1 MATITD
7 VANLAGLSRSTV
19 SRVMNNYPYVSDEK
33 KRLVEEAMKKL
44 NYYPNSSAQ
53 NLRSQKTDT
62 VAVFIPM
69 LTNPFFSYLLEG
81 IDTVATENG
90 FRLLVCQT
98 RYDQKTEMKFFNLVK
113 SKQVDGIILT
123 SLENPWES
131 IQDYASYGP
140 VVMCNEYDHASKT
153 PNVRL
158 DQVYGG
164 YIGTRHL
171 IEKGHKKIAFCQGS
185 FHSFISKAREAGY
198 RLAMEEFHLPAH
210 DEWAFRIAADY
221 HDGKEVMR
229 RIAAMADRPSAIFTG
244 SDQVAAGIVYEAK
257 QLGFRVPEDLAVI
270 GFDDQPIAE
279 MTLPQLTTIRQPSY
293 EIGERAMKLLLNLLL
308 PPEEAPD
315 LPENP
320 LQLEIVERAST

>member
-19 SRVMNNYPYVSDEK
+19 SRVLNNFPYVSEEK
-33 KRLVEEAMKKL
+33 KRLVEEAMKQL

-53 NLRSQKTDT
+53 TLRSQKTDT
-62 VAVFIPM
+62 IAVFIPM

-98 RYDQKTEMKFFNLVK
+98 RYDKNTEKQFFNLVM

-123 SLENPWES
+123 SIENSWDI
-131 IQDYASYGP
+131 IQDYTSYGP

-164 YIGTRHL
+164 T
-171 IEKGHKKIAFCQGS
+171 
-185 FHSFISKAREAGY
+185 
-198 RLAMEEFHLPAH
+198 
-210 DEWAFRIAADY
+210 
-221 HDGKEVMR
+221 
-229 RIAAMADRPSAIFTG
+229 
-244 SDQVAAGIVYEAK
+244 
-257 QLGFRVPEDLAVI
+257 
-270 GFDDQPIAE
+270 
-279 MTLPQLTTIRQPSY
+279 
-293 EIGERAMKLLLNLLL
+293 
-308 PPEEAPD
+308 
-315 LPENP
+315 
-320 LQLEIVERAST
+320 

>member
-19 SRVMNNYPYVSDEK
+19 SRVMNNYPYVSEEK

-53 NLRSQKTDT
+53 TLRSQKTDT
-62 VAVFIPM
+62 IAVFIPM

-81 IDTVATENG
+81 IDAVATENG

-98 RYDQKTEMKFFNLVK
+98 RYDRKTERQFFNLVK

-123 SLENPWES
+123 SIENDWS
-131 IQDYASYGP
+131 TVRDYMSYGP
-140 VVMCNEYDHASKT
+140 VVMCNEYDHESNT

-171 IEKGHKKIAFCQGS
+171 IDKGHKKIAFCQGS
-185 FHSFISKAREAGY
+185 FRSFISKAREAGY
-198 RLAMEEFHLPAH
+198 RLAMKEAGLQIR
-210 DEWAFRIAADY
+210 DEYAFRIAADY
-221 HDGKEVMR
+221 HDGKEVLKK
-229 RIAAMADRPSAIFTG
+229 IAAMVERPTAIFTG
-244 SDQVAAGIVYEAK
+244 SDQVAAGIVYEARH
-257 QLGFRVPEDLAVI
+257 LGINVPEDLAVI

-279 MTLPQLTTIRQPSY
+279 MTLPQLTTIRQPAH
-293 EIGERAMKLLLNLLL
+293 EIGERAMKLMLNLVL
-308 PPEEAPD
+308 PEEDAPPM
-315 LPENP
+315 PEEP
-320 LQLEIVERAST
+320 LKLEIIERSST